1 MKKLILKLIL
11 WIVILLILAISLFAG
26 LGYLKYKDATSK
38 LSLSDAV
45 NQIRSGENYIKLEDI
60 SQDYKNAVVAVE
72 DHRFYSHK
80 GIDVISMLRATY
92 VNIKSSSLTYGAST
106 ITQQVGRLLYF
117 TQEKSPIRKFAEIF
131 VAFDLEKNYSKDEIL
146 ELYLNIIYFGNGY
159 TGIHDAS
166 YGYFNKSPKDLTFY
180 EATYLAGLP
189 NAPSVYS
196 ENDKLG
202 EERRLQV
209 VQAVEKYCK
218 EQSDFSRPLF
228 SPIWVSECN
237 EEISKAIA
245 IIAFLYTRKWEIS

>member
-45 NQIRSGENYIKLEDI
+45 NQIRSGEDYIKLEDI

-92 VNIKSSSLTYGAST
+92 VNIKSSSITYGAST
-106 ITQQVGRLLYF
+106 ITQQVGRILYF

-166 YGYFNKSPKDLTFY
+166 YGYFNKSPKNLTFY

-196 ENDKLG
+196 EDDKLG

-209 VQAVEKYCK
+209 VQAVNKYCK
-218 EQSDFSRPLF
+218 KSQRQ
-228 SPIWVSECN
+228 
-237 EEISKAIA
+237 
-245 IIAFLYTRKWEIS
+245 

>member
-45 NQIRSGENYIKLEDI
+45 NQIRSGEDYIKLEDI

-166 YGYFNKSPKDLTFY
+166 YGYFNKSPRDLTFY

-218 EQSDFSRPLF
+218 EQSNFSRPLF
-228 SPIWVSECN
+228 SPI
-237 EEISKAIA
+237 
-245 IIAFLYTRKWEIS
+245 

>member
-1 MKKLILKLIL
+1 MKKFILKLIL

-45 NQIRSGENYIKLEDI
+45 NQIRSGEDYIKLEDI

-202 EERRLQV
+202 EERR
-209 VQAVEKYCK
+209 
-218 EQSDFSRPLF
+218 
-228 SPIWVSECN
+228 
-237 EEISKAIA
+237 
-245 IIAFLYTRKWEIS
+245 

>member
-1 MKKLILKLIL
+1 MKKFLLKLIL
-11 WIVILLILAISLFAG
+11 WILVLLILIASVFIG
-26 LGYLKYKDATSK
+26 LGYLKYKDAINT

-45 NQIRSGENYIKLEDI
+45 EQVRSKESYVKLEDI
-60 SQDYKNAVVAVE
+60 CTDYKNAVVAVE

-80 GIDVISMLRATY
+80 GIDIISMLRATY
-92 VNIKSSSLTYGAST
+92 VNIRSSSLTYGAST

-117 TQEKSPIRKFAEIF
+117 TQEKSPIRKTAEIF

-159 TGIHDAS
+159 TGIKNAS
-166 YGYFNKSPKDLTFY
+166 YGYFNKAPKDLTFY

-196 ENDKLG
+196 ENEKLG

-209 VQAVEKYCK
+209 VEAVNKY
-218 EQSDFSRPLF
+218 
-228 SPIWVSECN
+228 SE
-237 EEISKAIA
+237 
-245 IIAFLYTRKWEIS
+245 

>member
-45 NQIRSGENYIKLEDI
+45 NQIRSGEDYIKLEDI

-166 YGYFNKSPKDLTFY
+166 YGYFNKSPRDLTFY

-202 EERRLQV
+202 KERRLQV

-228 SPIWVSECN
+228 SPI
-237 EEISKAIA
+237 
-245 IIAFLYTRKWEIS
+245 

>member
-1 MKKLILKLIL
+1 MKKFILKLIL

-228 SPIWVSECN
+228 SPI
-237 EEISKAIA
+237 
-245 IIAFLYTRKWEIS
+245 